1 MRMSK
6 NDSKMPNSSSLD
18 SWLIYPKPNPDA
30 QIRLFCF
37 PYAGG
42 SANIFRHW
50 SNHLPT
56 TIEVCAIELPGRGMR
71 IKLPPF
77 TQLEPL
83 VTELASVLKSKLDK
97 PFAFFGHSMGAFVSF
112 ELALLLRKQYDLN
125 PSHLFVSAHRA
136 PQLVDPKPPIHSLPE
151 AEFIAEL
158 RRLNGTPQALL
169 ENDELMQ
176 LFIPLLRADF
186 AVLETYVYTQQ
197 APLNIPITAFGGL
210 QDQEVS
216 RDQIQAWQEQTSA
229 SFSLHMLP
237 GDHFFLHSF
246 YESILKIIS
255 QQIIV

>member
-1 MRMSK
+1 ML
-6 NDSKMPNSSSLD
+6 NTSSLD
-18 SWLIYPKPNPDA
+18 SWLICPKPNPDA

-42 SANIFRHW
+42 SANIFRRW
-50 SNHLPT
+50 SNHLPN
-56 TIEVCAIELPGRGMR
+56 TIEVCAVELPGRGMR

-83 VTELASVLKSKLDK
+83 ITELASVLKPKLDK
-97 PFAFFGHSMGAFVSF
+97 PFAFFGHSMGGLVSF
-112 ELALLLRKQYDLN
+112 ELALLLRKKYGIN
-125 PSHLFVSAHRA
+125 PNHLFVSAHRA
-136 PQLVDPKPPIHSLPE
+136 PQLVDPKPPIHNLPE

-158 RRLNGTPQALL
+158 RRLNGTPQTLL
-169 ENDELMQ
+169 ENEELMQ
-176 LFIPLLRADF
+176 LFLPILRADF

-210 QDQEVS
+210 EDQEVS

-229 SFSLHMLP
+229 SFALHMFP

-246 YESILKIIS
+246 YSSILEIIS

>member
-1 MRMSK
+1 MLST
-6 NDSKMPNSSSLD
+6 SSLD
-18 SWLIYPKPNPDA
+18 SWLICPKPNPDA

-42 SANIFRHW
+42 SANIFRRW
-50 SNHLPT
+50 SNHLPN
-56 TIEVCAIELPGRGMR
+56 TIEVCAVELPGRGMR

-83 VTELASVLKSKLDK
+83 ITELASVLKPKLDK
-97 PFAFFGHSMGAFVSF
+97 PFAFFGHSMGGLVSF
-112 ELALLLRKQYDLN
+112 ELALLLRKKYGIN
-125 PSHLFVSAHRA
+125 PNHLFVSAHRA
-136 PQLVDPKPPIHSLPE
+136 PQLVDPKPPIHNLPE

-158 RRLNGTPQALL
+158 RRLNGTPQTLL
-169 ENDELMQ
+169 ENEELMQ
-176 LFIPLLRADF
+176 LFLPILRADF

-210 QDQEVS
+210 EDQEVS

-229 SFSLHMLP
+229 SFALHMFP

-246 YESILKIIS
+246 YSSILEIIS